1 MKKTMR
7 SLTALVLALCMV
19 LALAAC
25 GGDGQGDA
33 VKGTAKA
40 ADDIVNGDFEDTS
53 TGKWVGWTKDD
64 AAFNFRGV
72 VSDEKINGV
81 PMEKSGEY
89 YFSGAK
95 GGNPVMKGTLTSD
108 VFKLGGNG
116 FITFKIGAG
125 KDPEKC
131 YVEFIESD
139 TDAVLAKVGNTDCDG
154 MYIKDHLLT
163 KVVDLSGSI
172 GKKIYIRIT
181 DNDDGSDFAYINVDA
196 FKVCQSDADVAA
208 AQAEYEA
215 QIDKYG
221 EKPFVEDETATTI
234 VNGGFEECDLESGVL
249 TGWKL
254 LDGSALTIANVVPT
268 SQYYW
273 TDRAVYGDGN
283 YYLDGSN
290 NGATPEN
297 LTGAIRSQKFTLAGD
312 GYITFMMGAGNGGSY
327 VALCDG
333 NTDEELIKVTNDY
346 FSDPALAL
354 TLLRMYMDASEY
366 IGRVV
371 YLKVVDANDGS
382 SGGFAFINVDDFRVS
397 LTADDVAALEVEQME
412 KIQNETY
419 TSASYDDLTSLRNYY
434 SNYPYPVPLQSLTIT
449 AYAANQV
456 VDCGAVDVTS
466 YLEGAAAS
474 FGSESVTDIAVTKV
488 TTSDGAEITEG
499 FDAVDM
505 TVPGAYT
512 VTYAASYE
520 DRTAESS
527 FSVIAMADHNS
538 VANGGFESGNLA
550 GWTVVAPDTWSVV
563 EGQPAGVISAATY
576 WDQGLPY
583 NQAGDW
589 HLDGWN
595 NGIGEPESWS
605 VRSTNFTLA
614 GSDFISVRMG
624 GAASAVRV
632 YTADGTE
639 IGYYKQTR
647 FSDTNYPHLAQGG
660 SWADMGTYVMDLS
673 AHVGE
678 ELYIVLCDEIID
690 GGWAHAFFDEVVTY
704 YETAPD
710 VASLFDTVTDGHDP
724 ANPDDV
730 PGEVQIPWQLAA
742 NLD

>member
-1 MKKTMR
+1 MKMKMQK
-7 SLTALVLALCMV
+7 LLALVLALAMV

-25 GGDGQGDA
+25 GEKTGG
-33 VKGTAKA
+33 A
-40 ADDIVNGDFEDTS
+40 ADDIVNGDFEDVS
-53 TGKWVGWTKDD
+53 AGAWVGWTKAD

-72 VSDEKINGV
+72 VSDEKVNGV
-81 PMEKSGEY
+81 PMEKSGDY
-89 YFSGAK
+89 YFAGSK

-116 FITFKIGAG
+116 FITFKLGAG

-131 YVEFIESD
+131 YVEFIESGSD
-139 TDAVLAKVGNTDCDG
+139 TVLAKVGNTDCDG

-163 KVVDLSGSI
+163 KVVDLSAHV
-172 GKKIYIRIT
+172 GKNIYIKIT
-181 DNDDGSDFAYINVDA
+181 DNDDGTDFAYLNFDA
-196 FKVCQSDADVAA
+196 FKVCQSDDEVAA
-208 AQAEYEA
+208 AEAEYKA
-215 QIDKYG
+215 QIEKYG
-221 EKPFVEDETATTI
+221 EKPFEEDETATTI
-234 VNGGFEECDLESGVL
+234 VNGGFEECDLENGIL

-254 LDGSALTIANVVPT
+254 LDGSALTVANVVPT

-273 TDRAVYGDGN
+273 DDRSVYGDGE

-290 NGATPEN
+290 NGATAEN

-312 GYITFMMGAGNGGSY
+312 GYISFMMGCGNGGSY

-333 NTDEELIKVTNDY
+333 SNDEELIKVENTY

-354 TLLRMYMDASEY
+354 TLLRMYMDASDY

-382 SGGFAFINVDDFRVS
+382 NGGFAFINVDDFRVS
-397 LTADDVAALEVEQME
+397 LTADEVAELEVEQME

-434 SNYPYPVPLQSLTIT
+434 ANYPYPVPLKSLTFT
-449 AYAANQV
+449 AYAENQV
-456 VDCGAVDVTS
+456 VDCGAVDVTAFLS
-466 YLEGAAAS
+466 GAAAS
-474 FGSESVTDIAVTKV
+474 FGSETVSGIAVTKV
-488 TTSDGAEITEG
+488 TAPDGTEIAG
-499 FDAVDM
+499 SFDAVDM
-505 TVPGAYT
+505 SAPGAYK
-512 VTYAASYE
+512 VTYGVSYE
-520 DRTAESS
+520 DKSLEAT
-527 FSVIAMADHNS
+527 FTVVAMADHNS
-538 VANGGFESGNLA
+538 VANGGFESGDLA
-550 GWTVVAPDTWSVV
+550 GWTVLSPDTWSVV

-576 WDQGLPY
+576 WDQQLPY

-614 GSDFISVRMG
+614 GSGFISVRMG

-647 FSDTNYPHLAQGG
+647 FADVGYPHMAEGG
-660 SWADMGTYVMDLS
+660 SWADMGTYVIDLS
-673 AHVGE
+673 DHLGE
-678 ELYIVLCDEIID
+678 ELYLVLCDEVIE

-710 VASLFDTVTDGHDP
+710 VANMADTVTDGHDP
-724 ANPDDV
+724 ANEADV
-730 PGEVQIPWQLAA
+730 PGEVQIPWQLAV
-742 NLD
+742 NLK